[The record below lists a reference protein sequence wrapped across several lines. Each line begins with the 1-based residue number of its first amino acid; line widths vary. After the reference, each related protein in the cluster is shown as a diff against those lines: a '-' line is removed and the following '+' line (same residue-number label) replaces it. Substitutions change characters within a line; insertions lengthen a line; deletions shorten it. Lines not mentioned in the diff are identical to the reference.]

1 MDILFSFRAQ
11 KVPSHIRS
19 RVAGNA
25 VCTGSAP
32 ERQALSA
39 FPFKVFYGL
48 CERDFRRWVVEYLL
62 CTHVTSLGWVQK
74 CVTQHPS
81 FQEPTKYKHQKVEAG
96 RPRISLY
103 SPYGEVREFYRD
115 RLALQG
121 GTGDFP

>member
-1 MDILFSFRAQ
+1 MDILFSSRAQ

-48 CERDFRRWVVEYLL
+48 CERDFRRW
-62 CTHVTSLGWVQK
+62 GQ
-74 CVTQHPS
+74 
-81 FQEPTKYKHQKVEAG
+81 
-96 RPRISLY
+96 R
-103 SPYGEVREFYRD
+103 
-115 RLALQG
+115 RLVGVG
-121 GTGDFP
+121 GGNCASSVSVSVPAWA